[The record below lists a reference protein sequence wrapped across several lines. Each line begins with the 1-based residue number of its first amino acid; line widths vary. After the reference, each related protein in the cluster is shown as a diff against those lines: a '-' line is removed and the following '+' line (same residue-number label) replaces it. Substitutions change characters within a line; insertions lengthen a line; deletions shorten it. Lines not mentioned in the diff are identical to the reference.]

1 MLHPYINSEDVYD
14 PTSVL
19 AGEIGASPFLIN
31 ARIIYCNLEEILLP
45 LILKRNLLQKPKD
58 IGLHIDSGIVI
69 IKRLP
74 FDTIAHLLFACVVGD
89 DAFSTV
95 AQYALWL
102 MQQKSP

>member
-1 MLHPYINSEDVYD
+1 MQVEFLPCDKDILKANQGAKSSLLRAASIKAILRMMYGMLHPYINSEDVYD

-58 IGLHIDSGIVI
+58 RITH
-69 IKRLP
+69 
-74 FDTIAHLLFACVVGD
+74 
-89 DAFSTV
+89 
-95 AQYALWL
+95 
-102 MQQKSP
+102 